1 MIWTGTFPVRADTAR
16 ETTHSEIARHR
27 SPIASTSSISSKA
40 NGENEIKSPSHDVDS
55 RFLALN
61 LCHVWDSRPEHSKL
75 DDGNDDGFEASTFV
89 SNREECAAGRLRSP
103 SSSSSSENDNKR
115 RFGAER
121 RRYDGEFS
129 AEFRKRGGGG
139 GGGKRFSRPV
149 LFLLHLEKRRG
160 DFDKIDVSGHG
171 HRNGGRSASVQRSE
185 TETSAGEVYDTKRSD
200 DDLSGT
206 HKYIQYA
213 CFSRRCSARR
223 YNSSLLPPGPIFPPF
238 PLSGPNPS
246 KVNLV

>member
-1 MIWTGTFPVRADTAR
+1 MYLCVPLLNSSSHSPRRRNSVFFPSFLLLFLSRLLLHKKNFHSR
-16 ETTHSEIARHR
+16 EKCHALFCFKT
-27 SPIASTSSISSKA
+27 

-75 DDGNDDGFEASTFV
+75 DDGNDDGFEASTFFV

-139 GGGKRFSRPV
+139 GVGKRFSRPV

-185 TETSAGEVYDTKRSD
+185 TETSAVEVYVTKRSD

-206 HKYIQYA
+206 RARSEQDA
-213 CFSRRCSARR
+213 NNLSRSSA
-223 YNSSLLPPGPIFPPF
+223 SVS
-238 PLSGPNPS
+238 
-246 KVNLV
+246 V